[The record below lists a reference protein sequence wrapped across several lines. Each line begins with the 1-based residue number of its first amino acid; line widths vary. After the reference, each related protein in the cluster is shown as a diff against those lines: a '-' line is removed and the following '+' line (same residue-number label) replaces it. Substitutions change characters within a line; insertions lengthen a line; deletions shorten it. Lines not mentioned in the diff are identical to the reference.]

1 MTKEARRGMQIA
13 EQKQEKGRRGWER
26 AVRNAAK
33 EAGWCERNEAN
44 ELAKVQFWQ
53 RKVDDDS

>member
-1 MTKEARRGMQIA
+1 MQIA